1 MNEIILDII
10 IIMSI
15 NDIMISV
22 NDIILDMT
30 TSVVKSSWMRLTH
43 PSLQQ
48 FAFYFGDVI
57 MRDSTNEILSIDFPS
72 NRKYERFLFTVL
84 T

>member
-22 NDIILDMT
+22 NDIIVDMT
-30 TSVVKSSWMRLTH
+30 TSVIKSSWMRLTH
-43 PSLQQ
+43 PSLQR
-48 FAFYFGDVI
+48 FVFFFLEVI
-57 MRDSTNEILSIDFPS
+57 KRDSTNKILSIDFPP
-72 NRKYERFLFTVL
+72 NRKYKRSFFTLL